1 MADDNNIIHSVWMPA
16 SGPPPGCA
24 RCRAYNKAALQTP
37 ELGTVCL
44 DCLTEDEYEEFLR
57 DVQQGNRARSN

>member
-1 MADDNNIIHSVWMPA
+1 
-16 SGPPPGCA
+16 
-24 RCRAYNKAALQTP
+24 
-37 ELGTVCL
+37 L